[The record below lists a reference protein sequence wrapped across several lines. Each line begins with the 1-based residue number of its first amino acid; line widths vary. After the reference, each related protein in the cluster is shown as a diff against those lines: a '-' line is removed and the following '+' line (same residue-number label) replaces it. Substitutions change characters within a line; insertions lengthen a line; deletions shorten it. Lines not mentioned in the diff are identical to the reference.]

1 MSINESMDS
10 NGSKKITIDDIKNN
24 PENLNKLT
32 IDDYKDPE
40 IWDFLYGDHERE
52 VKAWLEENV
61 KVLEEPAMVTLSNFD
76 IDWHQF
82 DGNFNLALDD
92 MVLEEKV
99 SFSAEASG
107 KSNFSLPMF
116 HSPLGAP
123 ASYSAY
129 EITKKTHQAVNQ
141 ALALTIPKLAGT
153 GRHPESKKEIT
164 INSPITD
171 RISKEKLK
179 QAKRR
184 VKKSYSITIALKYL

>member
-10 NGSKKITIDDIKNN
+10 NGSKKITIDDIKND

-40 IWDFLYGDHERE
+40 IWNFLYGDHERE

-61 KVLEEPAMVTLSNFD
+61 KVLEEPAVVTLSNFD
-76 IDWHQF
+76 VNWHQF
-82 DGNFNLALDD
+82 NGSFNLALDD
-92 MVLEEKV
+92 TAIERRV
-99 SFSAEASG
+99 SFSVEASG
-107 KSNFSLPMF
+107 KAVFSLPMF

-129 EITKKTHQAVNQ
+129 EITKKTHQAVNKV
-141 ALALTIPKLAGT
+141 LELTIPKLAGT
-153 GRHPESKKEIT
+153 GRHPETKKEIT
-164 INSPITD
+164 FNSPVKD

-184 VKKSYSITIALKYL
+184 VKNSYSVSIALAYL

>member
-1 MSINESMDS
+1 
-10 NGSKKITIDDIKNN
+10 
-24 PENLNKLT
+24 
-32 IDDYKDPE
+32 
-40 IWDFLYGDHERE
+40 
-52 VKAWLEENV
+52 
-61 KVLEEPAMVTLSNFD
+61 VLEEPTMVTLSNFD

-153 GRHPESKKEIT
+153 GRHPETKKEIT
-164 INSPITD
+164 INSPLTD

-184 VKKSYSITIALKYL
+184 VKKSYSISIALKYL